1 MKKPTIPFAGFFAKQ
16 VKTEE
21 FPQDNVIATPAV
33 PPERKSSGPFG
44 FLKGA
49 LAKQV
54 KTEELSQDDVIIAS
68 VAS

>member
-1 MKKPTIPFAGFFAKQ
+1 MTLVLKKKPTIGSHFA
-16 VKTEE
+16 
-21 FPQDNVIATPAV
+21 
-33 PPERKSSGPFG
+33 